1 MGESPT
7 CQRWVIRAIGATL
20 DGREC
25 DCTDVVTC
33 CVFVHARIVEG
44 RSTLLSRCLD
54 MQFERWPGGES
65 VAVSHGLLRIGQA
78 PLRVAVSTHTQDVFR
93 LLLQMAEIRM

>member
-1 MGESPT
+1 
-7 CQRWVIRAIGATL
+7 
-20 DGREC
+20 
-25 DCTDVVTC
+25 
-33 CVFVHARIVEG
+33 VHARIVEG

-93 LLLQMAEIRM
+93 LLLQMAEIRMWRQVLRHLTLCGPSSAAGIKG